1 MRAPHLL
8 FGPYIFD
15 PNSRMLSRA
24 GVELQLPPRVIGVL
38 EVLLRRAGD
47 VVPRQDLIE
56 GVWKDAFV
64 TDTSLAEAVS
74 ALRQALGDDP
84 QTPTYVQTL
93 HRRGYRFVA
102 PVAEGA
108 AEPFA
113 GPSAASRGPAPEIVA
128 PSIAGQLMPWS
139 LAAVCAVLAVVAVW
153 QVASGRRSVE
163 PLVARF
169 AIPLPDGT
177 HLDGRASAL
186 AISPDAA
193 TASWSGCSVETC
205 RLYIRRLDRLQPE
218 PVPGTEGAAA
228 PFFSPDGRWVAF
240 FADGKLKK
248 VSLAGG
254 APVTLGDA
262 PDPLGGVWTAQR
274 EIVYAGSAT
283 GGLVSVA
290 ENGGDPKPVTE
301 PRASDGEVAHVWPAL
316 APGGDVLLFTILRAP
331 GSVQG
336 QLGARAVNAFGPTTD
351 GWRRLATGI
360 AASAGAMENVVLFS
374 RGGELQATWFDGP
387 RLSIAGPP
395 PLVVS
400 PVARGTTGS
409 QFAVSASG
417 ALLVA
422 EPADSSAAGSLRWL
436 AGKDEIAVPDLDR
449 SLQVTSVSA
458 DGARA
463 AGVEED
469 GSRSDI
475 WVADLVRGTTTR
487 VTHGGQNTAPVWS
500 GRNLFYASR
509 NGGTYDIWKKDVDTA
524 APPLTVHG
532 GSRPVFPV
540 ASAADGSS
548 LAFLQVGGAT
558 RADLWLLPLAGGS
571 PAPLVESAYEDGGAT
586 FSPDGGMVAYQSN
599 EAGRWDVYV
608 LRRSDG
614 KRGVVSR
621 AGGAHPVWAPDGAWL
636 LYENNRELLRVAF
649 EGKAGEF
656 RIGAPERVA
665 ALGDGRLIGIDA
677 SGRILIRRPPP
688 QPTSLVLVLQWL
700 KELADRLGPPP
711 AFVPR

>member
-47 VVPRQDLIE
+47 VVPRQELIE
-56 GVWKDAFV
+56 SVWKDAFV

-108 AEPFA
+108 ADPFA
-113 GPSAASRGPAPEIVA
+113 GPSPSPAQTPQAVP
-128 PSIAGQLMPWS
+128 PSVAGQLMPWT
-139 LAAVCAVLAVVAVW
+139 LAGVCAVLAAVSVW
-153 QVASGRRSVE
+153 QVVIGRRSVE

-169 AIPLPDGT
+169 AIPLPAGT
-177 HLDGRASAL
+177 SLDGRASAL

-193 TASWSGCSVETC
+193 TVAWSGCSAETC

-218 PVPGTEGAAA
+218 SVPGAEGATA

-274 EIVYAGSAT
+274 EIVYAGSVT
-283 GGLVSVA
+283 GGLVGVA

-301 PRASDGEVAHVWPAL
+301 PRPSDGEVAHVWPAL

-336 QLGARAVNAFGPTTD
+336 QLGARAVNAFGPATD

-360 AASAGAMENVVLFS
+360 GAAAGAMKNVVLFS
-374 RGGELQATWFDGP
+374 RGAELQATWFDGP

-400 PVARGTTGS
+400 PVARGSTGS

-422 EPADSSAAGSLRWL
+422 EPAGSAVGGSLRWL

-449 SLQVTSVSA
+449 ALQVTSMSA
-458 DGARA
+458 DGGRA
-463 AGVEED
+463 AGIEED

-475 WVADLVRGTTTR
+475 WVADLGRGTTTR
-487 VTHGGQNTAPVWS
+487 VTHGGENTAPVWS
-500 GRNLFYASR
+500 GRTLFYASR
-509 NGGTYDIWKKDVDTA
+509 SGGTYDIWKKDVDTA
-524 APPLTVHG
+524 APPVKVHG
-532 GSRPVFPV
+532 GGSRSVFPV
-540 ASAADGSS
+540 AATADGSA
-548 LAFLQVGGAT
+548 LAFLQVGDST
-558 RADLWLLPLAGGS
+558 RSDLWMLPLAGGS

-608 LRRSDG
+608 VRRSDG

-621 AGGAHPVWAPDGAWL
+621 AGGAHPVWAADGASL
-636 LYENNRELLRVAF
+636 LYENNRELFRVPF
-649 EGKAGEF
+649 EGRASDF

-665 ALGDGRLIGIDA
+665 ALGDGRLLGIEP

-688 QPTSLVLVLQWL
+688 QPTSLVLVLHWL
-700 KELADRLGPPP
+700 KELAERLGPPP